1 MCVAV
6 EVEDEEANR
15 EDRKSNRDGGGGGGG
30 GGGEPSI
37 PKFFKIDRL
46 PKMMSGGQEIQ
57 KGRLSRKPNQKDLS
71 LE

>member
-15 EDRKSNRDGGGGGGG
+15 EDRKSNRDGGGGG